1 MFGVIGAFRCF
12 LNEESG
18 ATSIEYGMVAA
29 VISLT
34 IIGAATTIGGD
45 LRGLFTSL
53 SSTLQSASS
62 GS

>member
-1 MFGVIGAFRCF
+1 MIWAFRCF

-45 LRGLFTSL
+45 LRGVFTSL

-62 GS
+62 GG